1 MNKFIETIRQY
12 SATLKLIAADSVWRF
27 KKESIFILLAGF
39 LGTSFQ
45 LLPIGFAIYYAH
57 ALEKGGIVKLLGHE
71 FQARTS
77 IVLLFL
83 LGTGVFLF
91 LLLSAWL
98 IYFSKTKT
106 IALMRKYEEFCSKR
120 IFSLFGSSIKVW
132 TPPNQSFIDDRTISR
147 LVRIDSRNNSRAMGI
162 LLVTVVPA
170 ITLLVSVCTLFYTNI
185 SLTCLMIVFFGIA
198 SFFQYKINIVGVRNS
213 TRMENYVR
221 GYALEYNQII
231 QRQKGISIPLSKN
244 ESWLENELFSSG
256 KIKQYID
263 AYVGRLKVLETSH
276 LVSNIL
282 FAITIFVLLLIMGTR
297 IIFKADNWSSL
308 IVYLIALRFLLVNL
322 RQLSRQITNLNRFYP
337 QIKRYFQ
344 FLNNTETSQENSES
358 HPTNYMILAAKPI
371 ENSLKNWQLCKGSRL
386 GLISTVKLNRYTLA
400 FIVNCLL
407 GHSKQEAG
415 NALSS
420 VWFMTLNYG
429 NVYSSLREFLSLPAG
444 YSWQDLQKELEETG
458 LCGKLEKQL
467 SCDLD
472 NHIPSE
478 KWNQAGADLKVA
490 LALLGAIHSK
500 NYWILLE
507 ENALQHLPDAALKYF
522 INRLSDRIVV
532 IVFYPSTKTLGRYG
546 EDVIAVLSDNSV
558 AGLGSIGWFEENR
571 HKIFDTSKQIPNS
584 NFYKSDGEV
593 DSEDLLDDD
602 DI

>member
-27 KKESIFILLAGF
+27 KKQSIFILLAGF

-45 LLPIGFAIYYAH
+45 LLTIGLAIYYAH
-57 ALEKGGIVKLLGHE
+57 ALEKGGIVKLLGYE

-106 IALMRKYEEFCSKR
+106 IALMRKYEEFCAKR

-213 TRMENYVR
+213 TRMDNYVR
-221 GYALEYNQII
+221 GSALEYNQII

-244 ESWLENELFSSG
+244 ESWFEKEIFSSG

-263 AYVGRLKVLETSH
+263 AYAGRLKVLETSH

-282 FAITIFVLLLIMGTR
+282 FAITIFVLLLIMGSR

-322 RQLSRQITNLNRFYP
+322 RQFR
-337 QIKRYFQ
+337 K
-344 FLNNTETSQENSES
+344 
-358 HPTNYMILAAKPI
+358 
-371 ENSLKNWQLCKGSRL
+371 
-386 GLISTVKLNRYTLA
+386 
-400 FIVNCLL
+400 
-407 GHSKQEAG
+407 
-415 NALSS
+415 
-420 VWFMTLNYG
+420 
-429 NVYSSLREFLSLPAG
+429 
-444 YSWQDLQKELEETG
+444 
-458 LCGKLEKQL
+458 
-467 SCDLD
+467 
-472 NHIPSE
+472 
-478 KWNQAGADLKVA
+478 
-490 LALLGAIHSK
+490 
-500 NYWILLE
+500 
-507 ENALQHLPDAALKYF
+507 
-522 INRLSDRIVV
+522 
-532 IVFYPSTKTLGRYG
+532 
-546 EDVIAVLSDNSV
+546 
-558 AGLGSIGWFEENR
+558 
-571 HKIFDTSKQIPNS
+571 
-584 NFYKSDGEV
+584 
-593 DSEDLLDDD
+593 
-602 DI
+602 